1 MFEIKEVKETDKSKF
16 YSQVNFYLE
25 GLISDESDWLAGI
38 SNACALLNQVLSN
51 INWVGFYLWKE
62 NELVL
67 GPFQGKPACVRIK
80 LGKGVCGTAAEKREV
95 QVVEDVELF
104 PGHIACDSASKSEIV
119 IPIIKNERLIGVLDI
134 DSPVKA
140 RFDEQDAQGLSEFV
154 NILIRYLN
162 WPDTFV

>member
-1 MFEIKEVKETDKSKF
+1 MFEIKEIKATDKSKF
-16 YSQVNFYLE
+16 YSQVNTYLE
-25 GLISDESDWLAGI
+25 GLISDECDWLAGI

-51 INWVGFYLWKE
+51 INWVGFYLWKG

-95 QVVEDVELF
+95 QVVEDVEQF

-119 IPIIKNERLIGVLDI
+119 IPMIKNERLIGVLDI

-140 RFDEQDAQGLSEFV
+140 RFDDMDAEGLSEFV